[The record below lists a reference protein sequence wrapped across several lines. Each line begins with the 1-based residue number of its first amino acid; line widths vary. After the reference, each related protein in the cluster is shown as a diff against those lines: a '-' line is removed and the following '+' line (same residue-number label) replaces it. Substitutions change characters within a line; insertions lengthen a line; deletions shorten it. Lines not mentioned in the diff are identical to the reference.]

1 MQHLKLKT
9 TLTLDALQQR
19 IIAAPPE
26 GLSEFWLGSDGQHA
40 MAETDAGTISV
51 IPISDGLKLAQ
62 PAVTPRLRKLVA
74 WIQAQEQ
81 AQQQTQELTP

>member
-9 TLTLDALQQR
+9 HLTLEALQQR
-19 IIAAPPE
+19 IMATPPE

-51 IPISDGLKLAQ
+51 IPISEGLKLAQ
-62 PAVTPRLRKLVA
+62 PAVTPRLRALAA
-74 WIQAQEQ
+74 WIQAQEPTCE
-81 AQQQTQELTP
+81 QTQEQSQ